1 MVKER
6 FSVSMLLGL
15 RDGCDLRRRV
25 QAIDAPYF
33 LVHSPGQAVLQ
44 IPFSNFP
51 LVSIRIL
58 PLSPSW
64 CYSVGVHCSTE
75 NSSHHISVVAVFY
88 L

>member
-33 LVHSPGQAVLQ
+33 LVHSPGQAVLR

-51 LVSIRIL
+51 LVSL
-58 PLSPSW
+58 ATFPFLHPD
-64 CYSVGVHCSTE
+64 
-75 NSSHHISVVAVFY
+75 AAA
-88 L
+88 